1 MNATFTNV
9 KSNKFILIFAILQI
23 FLSYTAENFSAS
35 KVALEMRSLRSGLN
49 LAMSFTKPNK
59 TSVWSVL
66 SWASSMIITLKIWKR
81 KIWIYVGSEYNLYLH
96 EVLAELW
103 LLYNICHYKKCT
115 GILISMYRW
124 PVTSQIWFSQEFT
137 QQHSVCHVFD
147 HGSLRCTVFKSDTV
161 ANLW

>member
-81 KIWIYVGSEYNLYLH
+81 KIWIYVGSEYNSYLH

-103 LLYNICHYKKCT
+103 LLVNHDSRFLST
-115 GILISMYRW
+115 FVLE
-124 PVTSQIWFSQEFT
+124 SQRSNNSDYQPQSQEL
-137 QQHSVCHVFD
+137 SVQYL
-147 HGSLRCTVFKSDTV
+147 SL
-161 ANLW
+161 

>member
-1 MNATFTNV
+1 M
-9 KSNKFILIFAILQI
+9 KI

-147 HGSLRCTVFKSDTV
+147 HSSLRCTVFKSDTV
-161 ANLW
+161 ANLWLEIEIDVILFWISEWQK

>member
-1 MNATFTNV
+1 M
-9 KSNKFILIFAILQI
+9 KI

-147 HGSLRCTVFKSDTV
+147 HSSLRCTVFKSDTV